1 MHKLLSLDKINL
13 YRCHLRVWSLNRFQ
27 NFFVIKIFIYLTFR
41 WDGTEPVQ
49 TGPDRS
55 SWIYYVSLSTGNVLK
70 PVVSDLFSWFDIFWI
85 YNKNPNHET
94 GPNRSRN
101 KNPDFL
107 VRDDMFLDR
116 FGPVWIGMDWMDHHT
131 NYIPI
136 KYRIIQYS
144 MSTQL
149 ISSPA
154 TIRSLPVLDGM
165 LLDRSGPVSTGWDHT
180 LIRIII
186 DDDYTQNL
194 GV

>member
-1 MHKLLSLDKINL
+1 MK
-13 YRCHLRVWSLNRFQ
+13 
-27 NFFVIKIFIYLTFR
+27 
-41 WDGTEPVQ
+41 PVQ

-55 SWIYYVSLSTGNVLK
+55 
-70 PVVSDLFSWFDIFWI
+70 
-85 YNKNPNHET
+85 
-94 GPNRSRN
+94 RN
-101 KNPDFL
+101 KNPDLL
-107 VRDDMFLDR
+107 VWDDMFLDR

-165 LLDRSGPVSTGWDHT
+165 LLDRSGPVWTGWDHT
-180 LIRIII
+180 LMKIII
-186 DDDYTQNL
+186 DDDYTQDL
-194 GV
+194 GVLWRLLMSIIFNLRKCYLLDRFGPVWTGYGWFQLIYITVVIIIFIPVKSTCTHI